1 MEFREEALL
10 EEIESM
16 KANHEYEINNIHE
29 SYERQIDDMERQID
43 DMQSRLDDLQD
54 QLSERW

>member
-1 MEFREEALL
+1 MDFKSEALL

-16 KANHEYEINNIHE
+16 KVNHEYEINNIHE
-29 SYERQIDDMERQID
+29 SYERQIDDM
-43 DMQSRLDDLQD
+43 QSMIDDLQD

>member
-29 SYERQIDDMERQID
+29 SYERQIDDM
-43 DMQSRLDDLQD
+43 QSRLDDLQD